1 LALLDDAWSWLHG
14 GNTRLAERLNASGKP
29 QREAAFAIL
38 AFVAENGC
46 GGAARPYGKVR
57 QRRRPDPTSHPGCI
71 D

>member
-1 LALLDDAWSWLHG
+1 
-14 GNTRLAERLNASGKP
+14 
-29 QREAAFAIL
+29 L